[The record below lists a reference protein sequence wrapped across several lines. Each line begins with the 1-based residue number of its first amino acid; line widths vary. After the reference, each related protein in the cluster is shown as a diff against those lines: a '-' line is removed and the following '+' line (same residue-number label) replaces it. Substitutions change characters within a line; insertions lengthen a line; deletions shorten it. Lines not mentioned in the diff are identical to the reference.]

1 MKGTWKLIG
10 LVVWYLQLYKY
21 DVEEINFQKQVKCR
35 IL

>member
-10 LVVWYLQLYKY
+10 LVVWYLQQYKY
-21 DVEEINFQKQVKCR
+21 GAEEINFKKQVKCQ